1 MTSHFPMSTRDDS
14 STAEFYSR
22 TTTVRQFIS
31 CDEDF
36 LTIHHLAT
44 VLAFLG
50 LGPAQALSDGLLP
63 PPSTRSVVKM
73 SDEHEHKEITVETLL
88 TPPLQIKPAPLPRR
102 IGAGVIDSLV
112 LGAVWLIF
120 LIASGKSLM
129 HVPLFPDY
137 SALVP
142 LALLSFVY
150 YFVLEG
156 LFGATIGK
164 SLLKLI
170 VLEKDGEVCSFGA
183 SFKRNLLRFVDWL
196 PLLYLVGTIAVVIS
210 KNRQKIGDRL
220 AGTIVT
226 KTPEKDPNPPLAPFL
241 FH

>member
-1 MTSHFPMSTRDDS
+1 MTSHLQMSTRKDP

-22 TTTVRQFIS
+22 TTTVRQFTS
-31 CDEDF
+31 SDEDSN
-36 LTIHHLAT
+36 H
-44 VLAFLG
+44 
-50 LGPAQALSDGLLP
+50 
-63 PPSTRSVVKM
+63 PSRRHGSGVAWSGTCASIIGRFVTTPSSRSVVKM
-73 SDEHEHKEITVETLL
+73 SDEHEHKEITVETLS

-120 LIASGKSLM
+120 LIAFGRSLM
-129 HVPLFPDY
+129 PVPLFPDY
-137 SALVP
+137 STLVP

-170 VLEKDGEVCSFGA
+170 VLEKDSEVCSFSA
-183 SFKRNLLRFVDWL
+183 SFKRNLFRFVDWL

-210 KNRQKIGDRL
+210 KDRQRIGDRL

-226 KTPEKDPNPPLAPFL
+226 KASEKDPNPPPAPFL